1 MLLEIIVFDV
11 LHLHTAKGPRFVLA
25 SQTQTRFQGGFNARG
40 IRCSLLQYC
49 K

>member
-1 MLLEIIVFDV
+1 MLLEIIGFDV
-11 LHLHTAKGPRFVLA
+11 LHLHTAEGPRFVLA
-25 SQTQTRFQGGFNARG
+25 SWTRFQGGFIACRG